1 MDKNKLW
8 KWLLLGFLVIWSLTL
23 ISPPFDQKNDEGMVI
38 KKGKIKLGLDLKGGS
53 SFVVEVDAEDVA
65 KKMAEEKISEDVVE
79 GEMVEAVQPI
89 SASDL
94 KKRIKEIQE
103 MAVEV
108 IRNRIDVLGTAEP
121 EIYPE
126 GDSRIVIRLPG
137 ADEETRAE
145 AKAQILRD
153 AVLNFKLVHQES
165 DAWVA
170 EAFDAGLMPKGFKTG
185 GRDGSGL
192 FLLRDRSVPDEEL
205 SRAYYERLKSFGSKR
220 ADFMLMKDKAQD
232 ESTIYRPN
240 YIERRKQL
248 GGDTV
253 VDANVMPD
261 PMTGQPKISLDF
273 DKDGQKA
280 FGRITEANVDRRLA
294 IILDDKLYSAPNIN
308 EAIYGGSASISGS
321 FTIPEARRLSNVLK
335 AGALPGRVKIVEERT
350 VAPTLGQDSI
360 NSGVTSLMWGGI
372 AVLIFMLLYYRFSGL
387 IANLSLVFVLVLLP
401 VGMVL
406 ASGFL
411 GVISGALE
419 GSAVGLPTLTLYG
432 IAGIVL
438 TIGMAVDANV
448 LTFERM
454 REEWKVGKSISG
466 AINAGYNKA
475 FSTILDANVT
485 TLLTAIILFW
495 QGSGAIR
502 GFAVTLSAGILVS
515 MFIVLVITRLFFN
528 TLADGKMIKTLNM
541 GSIPGLAN
549 ASFDFVGKRKM
560 AAIISV
566 LLIVVSW
573 AYFINKGD
581 ANLGVDFTGGSVT
594 TFKFSEAPSVDVVR
608 NTLDAAGFGG
618 AVVTPLAE
626 GGQDY
631 LEMKLKAMEG
641 AEVPAQNAIL
651 ALAGEP
657 EIVKTD
663 SVGSQIGKEL
673 KSKGLKAII
682 FALIGIIIYIS
693 IRFEFAFAAGAI
705 AALAHDVLITVGI
718 YCALGHELSMPII
731 AALLTIVGYSVNDT
745 IVVFDRIRED
755 LHTVKGKSYKEIA
768 NLSINQ
774 TLSRTVLT
782 SFTTLLTVVML
793 LIFGGGAVYD
803 FALALC
809 IGIMVGTYS
818 SIFVATPVVLL
829 WHKDEKVN

>member
-8 KWLLLGFLVIWSLTL
+8 KWLLLGFLVITSLALVT
-23 ISPPFDQKNDEGMVI
+23 PVKQKV
-38 KKGKIKLGLDLKGGS
+38 KLGLDLKGGS

-65 KKMAEEKISEDVVE
+65 KKLVEEGVAASVQEL
-79 GEMVEAVQPI
+79 GESKLTE
-89 SASDL
+89 
-94 KKRIKEIQE
+94 RIKRVQEI
-103 MAVEV
+103 AVEV

-126 GDSRIVIRLPG
+126 GDDRIVIRLPG
-137 ADEETRAE
+137 ADADTRAE
-145 AKAQILRD
+145 AKMQISRD
-153 AVLNFKLVHQES
+153 AVLSFKLVDEES

-170 EAFDAGLMPKGFKTG
+170 EVIGSGQIPQGFKMG
-185 GRDGSGL
+185 GQDRGIY
-192 FLLRDRSVPDEEL
+192 LLRDRAAMSDDQLTREFFEQ
-205 SRAYYERLKSFGSKR
+205 LKRFGGKH
-220 ADFMLMKDKAQD
+220 ADFMLMEDKLPD
-232 ESTIYRPN
+232 GSTVYRPE
-240 YIERRKQL
+240 YIERRNQL

-253 VDANVMPD
+253 VNATVVPNQ
-261 PMTGQPKISLDF
+261 MTGSPEISLTF
-273 DKDGQKA
+273 DAEGKKK
-280 FGRITEANVDRRLA
+280 FGTITEANVNRRLG

-321 FTIPEARRLSNVLK
+321 FSVPEARKLANVLK

-360 NSGVTSLMWGGI
+360 DSGIQSIMYGGI
-372 AVLIFMLLYYRFSGL
+372 AVLIFMLLYYMVPGI
-387 IANLSLVFVLVLLP
+387 IANLSLVFVLLLLP
-401 VGMVL
+401 VGMVCS
-406 ASGFL
+406 AGFL
-411 GVISGALE
+411 GAATGSLE
-419 GSAVGLPTLTLYG
+419 GGQVSLPTLTLYG

-485 TLLTAIILFW
+485 TLLTAAILFW
-495 QGSGAIR
+495 QGSGPIR

-528 TLADGKMIKTLNM
+528 SLADGKMLKSLKM
-541 GSIPGLAN
+541 MAIPFLQKAN
-549 ASFDFVGKRKM
+549 FNFLGGRKV
-560 AAIISV
+560 AG
-566 LLIVVSW
+566 VVSVVAILATW
-573 AYFINKGD
+573 GLFFQKGD

-594 TFKFSEAPSVDVVR
+594 TFKFAQEQPIENVRAALAEAGYPS
-608 NTLDAAGFGG
+608 AGI
-618 AVVTPLAE
+618 AYQSTLAE
-626 GGQDY
+626 GGESY
-631 LEMKLKAMEG
+631 LEVKVKETEG
-641 AEVPAQNAIL
+641 AEAKAQEAIL
-651 ALAGEP
+651 ALDGDY

-663 SVGSQIGKEL
+663 SVGSQIGSEL
-673 KSKGLKAII
+673 KKSGITAIV

-693 IRFEFAFAAGAI
+693 IRFEFAFAMGAI

-718 YCALGHELSMPII
+718 YCALGNELSMPII

-755 LHTVKGKSYKEIA
+755 LKLEKGKSYKEIA

-803 FALALC
+803 FALALF
-809 IGIMVGTYS
+809 IGILVGTYS

-829 WHKDEKVN
+829 WHKEEKVN